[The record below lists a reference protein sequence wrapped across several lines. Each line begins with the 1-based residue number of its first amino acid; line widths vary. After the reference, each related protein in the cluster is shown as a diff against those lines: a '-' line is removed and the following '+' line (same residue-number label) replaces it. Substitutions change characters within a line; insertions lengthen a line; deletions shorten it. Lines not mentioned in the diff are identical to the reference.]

1 MVILILLILSSVLS
15 VILIHFIPFGLEIRQ
30 KKLISVAAPVIGS
43 LGIAFS
49 FIATPW
55 QSMLVIILLAASA
68 GYGMITRVTETGI
81 EEGRPRVAE
90 TGDLSKLDVDN
101 HLQKT
106 VNQGEN
112 IDLNEIPV
120 SNTLN
125 SKQEEIHIAEDISF
139 LEVRNN
145 QTFELSDLEVIPVLN
160 FEGSKDEEIIAY
172 DSKTS

>member
-30 KKLISVAAPVIGS
+30 KKLISVAVPVIGS

-68 GYGMITRVTETGI
+68 GYGMITRATDIPGI
-81 EEGRPRVAE
+81 EEGSTRVMDE
-90 TGDLSKLDVDN
+90 GDLSKLDVNN

-106 VNQGEN
+106 GEQADN
-112 IDLNEIPV
+112 IDLNEIPI

-125 SKQEEIHIAEDISF
+125 SKEIHIAEDISF

-145 QTFELSDLEVIPVLN
+145 TKFELNDLEVIPVLN
-160 FEGSKDEEIIAY
+160 FEVPKDEEIIAY

>member
-1 MVILILLILSSVLS
+1 MVILIFLILSSVLS

-30 KKLISVAAPVIGS
+30 KKLISVAVPVIGS

-68 GYGMITRVTETGI
+68 GYGIITRATGI
-81 EEGRPRVAE
+81 PRIEERTPRVMDSV
-90 TGDLSKLDVDN
+90 DLSKSEVDN
-101 HLQKT
+101 HLQET
-106 VNQGEN
+106 GDQAEN

-125 SKQEEIHIAEDISF
+125 SKEIHIAEDISF

-145 QTFELSDLEVIPVLN
+145 TKFELTDIEVIPVLN
-160 FEGSKDEEIIAY
+160 FEGPKDEEIIAY